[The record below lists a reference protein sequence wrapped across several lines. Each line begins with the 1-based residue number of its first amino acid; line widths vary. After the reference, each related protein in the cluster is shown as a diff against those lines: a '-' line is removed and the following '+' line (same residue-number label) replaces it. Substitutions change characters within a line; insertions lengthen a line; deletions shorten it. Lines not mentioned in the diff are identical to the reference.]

1 MLVST
6 NNVKQKIIKKYM
18 DKSTIFNCGYRVR
31 HTMKQ
36 TMLLVLGN

>member
-6 NNVKQKIIKKYM
+6 NNVKKKIIKKIM
-18 DKSTIFNCGYRVR
+18 DKSTIFDWGYTVR

>member
-1 MLVST
+1 
-6 NNVKQKIIKKYM
+6 M
-18 DKSTIFNCGYRVR
+18 DKSTIFDWGYMVR

>member
-6 NNVKQKIIKKYM
+6 NNVKQKNKKYM
-18 DKSTIFNCGYRVR
+18 DKSTIFNWGYTVMY
-31 HTMKQ
+31 TMKQ

>member
-18 DKSTIFNCGYRVR
+18 DKSTIFNWGYTVS
-31 HTMKQ
+31 HTMKK